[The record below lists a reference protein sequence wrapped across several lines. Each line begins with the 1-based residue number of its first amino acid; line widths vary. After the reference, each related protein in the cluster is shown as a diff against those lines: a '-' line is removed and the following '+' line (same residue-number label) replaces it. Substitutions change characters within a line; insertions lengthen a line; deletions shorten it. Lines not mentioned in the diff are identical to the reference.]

1 MNAVTTTVSLILEL
15 IAREH
20 LLLKNK
26 LFLLIQ
32 YKKEKEKLI
41 RFAKCSLVLH
51 NIFPESV
58 FTLSSLCPSPGTQIQ
73 RCISAK
79 GGGRGGHC

>member
-51 NIFPESV
+51 NIFPRV
-58 FTLSSLCPSPGTQIQ
+58 RFHTLLPMPFPRYTDTKMHLCQ
-73 RCISAK
+73 
-79 GGGRGGHC
+79 GRGAGGHC